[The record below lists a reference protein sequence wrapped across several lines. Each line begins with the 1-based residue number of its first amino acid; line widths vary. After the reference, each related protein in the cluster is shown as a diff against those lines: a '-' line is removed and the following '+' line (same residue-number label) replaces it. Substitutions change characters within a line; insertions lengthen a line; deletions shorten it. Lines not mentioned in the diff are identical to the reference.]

1 MASSVQIG
9 RRGTRKGD
17 LKEQAILETAEQLLA
32 KKQYAD
38 IGIEELAAGAG
49 ISRPT
54 FYFYFASKHAV
65 LAALVDRVSDGL
77 YAAADDWLKP
87 RPETAPRE
95 WIRQSIEVA
104 ARAWHEHGPIL
115 RAAVE
120 TWGSVPEIRN
130 FWQKRI
136 TELVEASAVAIRHER
151 SESAAPVDG
160 PSATALATALIWM
173 SERCLYTHSIS
184 ATPSLNESELVE
196 TLTAICVRAL
206 FVEDDPVGIYKFPGA
221 G

>member
-1 MASSVQIG
+1 MASSLQTG

-17 LKEQAILETAEQLLA
+17 LKEQGILETAERLLA
-32 KKQYAD
+32 EKPYAD

-65 LAALVDRVSDGL
+65 LAALVDRVSDDL
-77 YAAADDWLKP
+77 YATADDWHEP
-87 RPETAPRE
+87 DPAAGPRE
-95 WIRQSIEVA
+95 WIRLSIEVA
-104 ARAWHEHGPIL
+104 ARVWREHGPVL

-130 FWQKRI
+130 FWQKRVA
-136 TELVEASAVAIRHER
+136 ELVEASSAAIEHQR
-151 SESAAPVDG
+151 SEGAAPVEG

-173 SERCLYTHSIS
+173 SERCLYTQSTS
-184 ATPSLNESELVE
+184 ATPSLDESELVE
-196 TLTAICVRAL
+196 TLTAIFVRAL
-206 FVEDDPVGIYKFPGA
+206 FVEDDPVGI
-221 G
+221 